1 MGQAPTCLTADGCP
15 TAHPG
20 VLALS
25 HTFMENVYSHSPP
38 STDSR
43 RVVVIYKR
51 KYVQEVLAN
60 RLAKACPGK
69 SVAR

>member
-1 MGQAPTCLTADGCP
+1 MGQAATCLTADRCL

-25 HTFMENVYSHSPP
+25 HTFIENFNSHSPP

-43 RVVVIYKR
+43 RVVVSYKQ
-51 KYVQEVLAN
+51 KYVQEVLVN
-60 RLAKACPGK
+60 SLAKLAQEKCG
-69 SVAR
+69 